1 MSTNVSSIPKIPELN
16 KKLLFTAFML
26 VCYRLGVFVPIPG
39 IDPEQISRLFEQ
51 TSGTIFDILN
61 MFSGGA
67 LEQAS
72 IFALGVM
79 PYITSS
85 IIMSLLVK
93 AFPTLEAMQ
102 KEGEAGRRKINQYSR
117 YGTIL
122 ICLVQGFML
131 AITLESGGFGE
142 AGIGSSIATDPGW
155 GFRLTTVITLTS
167 GAMLVMWIGEQIT
180 EHGIGNGISLIIAV
194 SILSGIPGGF
204 WNMVRLIRTDE
215 LTVLGLI
222 IIFIFLLFIIGLIV
236 FVERSYRKIPVQYPR
251 RVIGRKVYGGQTSHL
266 PLKTNPAGVIP
277 PIFASSLLIFPA
289 TILAFIDIP
298 VLRNV
303 SEAMF
308 SNIIFY
314 NLIFAGLIIFF
325 AYFYTAIIYDPD
337 DLAENLRKNGGNIP
351 GIRPGKKT
359 SEYIGVILG
368 RITFIGA
375 IYVAAVCV
383 LPAFLEREPFNLP
396 FYFGG
401 TSLLIVVGV
410 TLDFLQQ
417 IESFLITHSYEGFVK
432 KKGMKGPKRFNV

>member
-1 MSTNVSSIPKIPELN
+1 MDKFISAIKNIFKVPELR
-16 KKLLFTAFML
+16 KRIFFTFALLAI
-26 VCYRLGVFVPIPG
+26 YRLGAHITAPG
-39 IDPEQISRLFEQ
+39 VNSERLKQVWAEVS
-51 TSGTIFDILN
+51 TTLLGILDI
-61 MFSGGA
+61 FSGGNFQTISV
-67 LEQAS
+67 L
-72 IFALGVM
+72 ALGVM

-93 AFPTLEAMQ
+93 AFPSLEAMQ

-142 AGIGSSIATDPGW
+142 AGIGSSVATDPGW
-155 GFRLTTVITLTS
+155 GFRLTTVLTLTA
-167 GAMLVMWIGEQIT
+167 GAMFVMWIGEQIT
-180 EHGIGNGISLIIAV
+180 EHGIGNGISLIIAI
-194 SILSGIPGGF
+194 SILSGLPGGF
-204 WNMVRLIRTDE
+204 WNLVRLIQTDE
-215 LTVLGLI
+215 LTVLGVV
-222 IIFIFLLFIIGLIV
+222 IIFVFLILIIGLIV

-298 VLRNV
+298 VLRNF

-308 SNIIFY
+308 SNIITY
-314 NLIFAGLIIFF
+314 NIIFAGLIIFF

-383 LPAFLEREPFNLP
+383 LPAFLEREPINLP

-417 IESFLITHSYEGFVK
+417 IESFLITHSYEAL
-432 KKGMKGPKRFNV
+432 

>member
-16 KKLLFTAFML
+16 KKLLFTALML

-93 AFPTLEAMQ
+93 AFPSLEAMQ

-131 AITLESGGFGE
+131 AITLESGGFGQ
-142 AGIGSSIATDPGW
+142 AGIGSSVATDPGW
-155 GFRLTTVITLTS
+155 GFRLTTVITLTA
-167 GAMLVMWIGEQIT
+167 GAMLVMWLGEQIT
-180 EHGIGNGISLIIAV
+180 EHGIGNGISLIIAI
-194 SILSGIPGGF
+194 SILAGIPGGF

-215 LTVLGLI
+215 LTVLGL
-222 IIFIFLLFIIGLIV
+222 LLILIGLTVLVALIV

-298 VLRNV
+298 VLRNI

-308 SNIIFY
+308 SNVIFY
-314 NLIFAGLIIFF
+314 NAIFAGLIIFF
-325 AYFYTAIIYDPD
+325 TYFYTAIIYDPD

-401 TSLLIVVGV
+401 TSLLIVIGV

-432 KKGMKGPKRFNV
+432 KKGMKGPTRFNV

>member
-26 VCYRLGVFVPIPG
+26 VVYRLGVFVPIPG

-142 AGIGSSIATDPGW
+142 AGIGSSVATDPGW
-155 GFRLTTVITLTS
+155 GFRLTTVITLTA

-180 EHGIGNGISLIIAV
+180 EHGIGNGISLIIAI
-194 SILSGIPGGF
+194 SILSGVPGGF

-215 LTVLGLI
+215 LTVLGLV
-222 IIFIFLLFIIGLIV
+222 IIFIFLLLIIGLIV

-298 VLRNV
+298 VLRNI